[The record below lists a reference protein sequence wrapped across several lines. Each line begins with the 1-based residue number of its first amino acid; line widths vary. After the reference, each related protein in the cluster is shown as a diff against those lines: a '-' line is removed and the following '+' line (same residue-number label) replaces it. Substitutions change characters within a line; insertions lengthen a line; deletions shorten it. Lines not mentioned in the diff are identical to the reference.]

1 MKGILLKD
9 FYIIQDS
16 LLMLF
21 IIFVVTGAAMAF
33 LISPWVL
40 MSITAT
46 TLSIIAITTIQNDKS
61 TQWNKFSATLPIS
74 RMQIISSKY
83 CLYLLLCAMG
93 VILGLIVSVSASIL
107 KSNFDINSLLLNLY
121 LAIIA
126 SLIPGSISIPCSFLI
141 KEEKIIVGIVLSYI
155 ATAVLL
161 IGFTSI
167 LRYFINIEDNMN
179 LVYGIITIF
188 SVVVYLLSWLISPKE
203 LCNRD
208 I

>member
-1 MKGILLKD
+1 MKGLLLKD

-40 MSITAT
+40 MSMTAT

-74 RMQIISSKY
+74 RIQIISSKY

-93 VILGLIVSVSASIL
+93 VVLGLIVSVSASIL

-121 LAIIA
+121 LAIIV

-141 KEEKIIVGIVLSYI
+141 EEEKIIVGIVLSYI

-167 LRYFINIEDNMN
+167 LRHFINMEDNMN
-179 LVYGIITIF
+179 LVYGIITVV
-188 SVVVYLLSWLISPKE
+188 SVVVYLLSWLICPKK

>member
-1 MKGILLKD
+1 MKGLLLKD

-16 LLMLF
+16 LLML
-21 IIFVVTGAAMAF
+21 IVIFVVTGAAMAF

-40 MSITAT
+40 MSITTT

-61 TQWNKFSATLPIS
+61 TQWNKFSVTLPIL
-74 RMQIISSKY
+74 RIQIISSKY

-93 VILGLIVSVSASIL
+93 VVLGLIVSVSTSIL

-121 LAIIA
+121 LAIIV

-141 KEEKIIVGIVLSYI
+141 EEEKIIVGIVLSYI

-161 IGFTSI
+161 IGFTSV
-167 LRYFINIEDNMN
+167 LRCFINLEDNMN
-179 LVYGIITIF
+179 LVYRIITVV
-188 SVVVYLLSWLISPKE
+188 SVVVYLLSWLICPKK
-203 LCNRD
+203 LCKRD